1 MKSTFKFLASFL
13 FAVALTACGGG
24 GEKTTAV
31 VIDPTTQPAA
41 FLATDTAVGTG
52 ATAAAGDLLTV
63 NYTGW
68 LYKSGA
74 TGNKGTQFDTSA
86 GRGPFP
92 FTLGV
97 GSVIPGWDQ
106 GVVGMKVGGKR
117 TLTIPSSLGYG
128 PTGSGTAIPA
138 NAGLVFDI
146 ELVSVK
152 KPG

>member
-1 MKSTFKFLASFL
+1 MKSTFKFLASL
-13 FAVALTACGGG
+13 LCAVALTACGGG

-41 FLATDTAVGTG
+41 FLITDTVVGTG
-52 ATAAAGDLLTV
+52 ATAANNDLLTV

-74 TGNKGTQFDTSA
+74 TGNKGAQFDSST
-86 GRGPFP
+86 GRGAFP

-97 GSVIPGWDQ
+97 GGVIPGWDQ
-106 GVVGMKVGGKR
+106 GVLGMKVGGKR
-117 TLTIPSSLGYG
+117 TLTIPSNLGYG